1 VSEQETRQE
10 CFPPLGQEALQE
22 VLWPQERESAVSSAC
37 GFIAAAKAW
46 AAVNQEAGDLPSR
59 NSLLIFVAAKEFVAL
74 DGGNHADG
82 AFFARLGALYATE
95 APDAY
100 WSGQGDL
107 VGEGQK
113 NLNGRAFPNILRKK
127 EIDTAGADVP

>member
-82 AFFARLGALYATE
+82 AFFARLGALYPTE